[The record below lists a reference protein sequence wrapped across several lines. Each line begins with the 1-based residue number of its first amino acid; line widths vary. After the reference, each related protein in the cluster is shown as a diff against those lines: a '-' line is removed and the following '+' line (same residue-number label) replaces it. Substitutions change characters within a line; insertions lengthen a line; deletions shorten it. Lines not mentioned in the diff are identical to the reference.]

1 MRHLI
6 LALLLAIMTQFCSFT
21 VMAKNSVE
29 LKIIYTS
36 DVHGNFFPYNF
47 ITRKDWSGSL
57 SRVHTY
63 VSQVRQ
69 QYGRDNVI
77 LLDNGDI
84 LQGQPTVYYY
94 NFIDTVSPHICSQ
107 IMNYMEYDAATVGNH
122 DIETGHA
129 VYDRWIKECNFP
141 ILGANVIDSSTGQ
154 PYLPPYSIITRNGIK
169 IAILGLTTPAV
180 PAWLP
185 ETLWSGLHFID
196 MEECARQWI
205 TILKARESPDIV
217 IGLFHSGR
225 HADKG
230 VAGYNENA
238 SLTIA
243 QNIPGFDI
251 VLMGHDHQRFCK
263 KITNVIGDTVI
274 ALNPANNANF
284 VGEITINA
292 TIDNGKITQKEING
306 TLMSMNDFEPSSEF
320 ISKFAKECD
329 DVNTFVTKRIGSIDT
344 TISTRQAYFGSSAF
358 VDFIHT
364 MQLDIS
370 NADISFAAP
379 LSFDATINTG
389 NILMSDMFNLYK
401 YENMLYVMELTGQEV
416 KNYLEE
422 SYAIWTNQMEQASD
436 HLLLLKEMP
445 NGDDKSRAMFVNPS
459 YNFDS
464 AAGINY
470 IVDVTKPRGS
480 KVHITSMTNGD
491 EFDVTKTYRV
501 ALNSYRG
508 NGGGE
513 LLTKGAGIPKSELNK
528 RIVFSTDKDLRY
540 FLMQYIIEH
549 DQLSP
554 KPLNNWKFVPDDLVI
569 PASARDYELLF
580 DK

>member
-1 MRHLI
+1 MKHLI
-6 LALLLAIMTQFCSFT
+6 STVLLAIVIQFFSFT
-21 VMAKNSVE
+21 VMAKNDVE

-36 DVHGNFFPYNF
+36 DVHGNYFPYNF

-57 SRVHTY
+57 SRVHAY
-63 VSQVRQ
+63 VSLIRQ
-69 QYGRDNVI
+69 QHGRDNVI

-107 IMNYMEYDAATVGNH
+107 IMNYMAYDAATIGNH

-141 ILGANVIDSSTGQ
+141 ILGANVIDSLTKQ
-154 PYLPPYSIITRNGIK
+154 PYLPPYSIITRNGVK
-169 IAILGLTTPAV
+169 IAILGLITPAI

-185 ETLWSGLHFID
+185 ETLWSGLHFRD
-196 MEECARQWI
+196 MKECARQWI
-205 TILKARESPDIV
+205 DILKVKESPDIV

-238 SLTIA
+238 SFTIA
-243 QNIPGFDI
+243 QEIPGFDI
-251 VLMGHDHQRFCK
+251 VLMGHDHQRFCQTT
-263 KITNVIGDTVI
+263 TNVIGDTVI
-274 ALNPANNANF
+274 VLNPANNANYI
-284 VGEITINA
+284 GEITIKA
-292 TIDNGKITQKEING
+292 TIDNGKITQKKLNG
-306 TLMSMNDFEPSSEF
+306 TLTPMNDIEPSPEF
-320 ISKFAKECD
+320 LSKFAQQH
-329 DVNTFVTKRIGSIDT
+329 NNINAFVTRRIGSIDT
-344 TISTRQAYFGSSAF
+344 TISTHHAYFGSSAF

-379 LSFDATINTG
+379 LSFDATINAG

-416 KNYLEE
+416 KDYLEE
-422 SYAIWTNQMEQASD
+422 SYSIWTNQMTKASD
-436 HLLLLKEMP
+436 HLLLLKEVP
-445 NGDDKSRAMFVNPS
+445 TGDDKSRAMFVNPS

-464 AAGINY
+464 AAGLNY
-470 IVDVTKPRGS
+470 TVDVTKPRGN
-480 KVHITSMTNGD
+480 KVHITSMANGD
-491 EFDVTKTYRV
+491 KFDLTKTYRV

-528 RIVFSTDKDLRY
+528 RIVFSTDKDLRFY
-540 FLMQYIIEH
+540 LMQYIIEH
-549 DQLSP
+549 RQLSP

-569 PASARDYELLF
+569 PASERDYKLLF
-580 DK
+580 NQ